1 MYYYYIVDKT
11 KKKKSSKD
19 SKEERKDSKEDR
31 RDKDKSKSDNRKKSD
46 GKNKSDESKHSA
58 DKSDKVK
65 EESEDLNVIK
75 GRGVVTPGNGLKIHI
90 KLERDVEKKEVDS
103 KKRASTV
110 KRLPGRFRS
119 TGLEEEPDL
128 QKKKPMTPDPGTN
141 NSKRTGSE
149 LKPKEEEPPEKK
161 SRLQLSTSLTPIS
174 TTNTVNT
181 SPPITSPGDIH
192 AKLKTIPPAKNKGMC
207 TIDTWVKL
215 LPFIHYLSNTTDLLH
230 IKKHLERVHLSFFCS
245 IRITNLLLCNT
256 I

>member
-1 MYYYYIVDKT
+1 MYHHYYIVDKT
-11 KKKKSSKD
+11 KKKKNSKD
-19 SKEERKDSKEDR
+19 TKEERKDSKEDR

-58 DKSDKVK
+58 NKSDKVK

-128 QKKKPMTPDPGTN
+128 QKKKPTTVTPDPGTN
-141 NSKRTGSE
+141 NSKRPGSE

-161 SRLQLSTSLTPIS
+161 SRLHLSTSLTPIS
-174 TTNTVNT
+174 TTNTVST
-181 SPPITSPGDIH
+181 SPPVTSPGDIH
-192 AKLKTIPPAKNKGMC
+192 AKLKTIPPAKNKGMS
-207 TIDTWVKL
+207 TSDTWVKL
-215 LPFIHYLSNTTDLLH
+215 LPFILSNITDLLH
-230 IKKHLERVHLSFFCS
+230 IKHLEMVP
-245 IRITNLLLCNT
+245 LL
-256 I
+256 